1 MEEDRD
7 TLVVDGFGGI
17 PLLREKPFPG
27 AVLCRKRIPV
37 LQNELPGLFRKLC
50 ISGRAVFGRAY
61 KNPAPGMFDVS
72 TLKMPDFADAQAG
85 GEHQAEKGLEFQVVD
100 GRKEKLHFC
109 PGRDKG
115 KIRIKLP
122 ERKLVRIPW
131 FMKDIEGKKA
141 QLGDNT
147 VDCAIG
153 KIPGILEPPDE
164 TAQFL
169 PGNLF
174 RGFMENAGKII
185 QIEPYIG
192 AVACKCMVLETTQ
205 GEKL

>member
-1 MEEDRD
+1 MSNGLMEEDRD

-37 LQNELPGLFRKLC
+37 LQNELPGLFRKRC

-100 GRKEKLHFC
+100 
-109 PGRDKG
+109 
-115 KIRIKLP
+115 
-122 ERKLVRIPW
+122 
-131 FMKDIEGKKA
+131 
-141 QLGDNT
+141 NS
-147 VDCAIG
+147 
-153 KIPGILEPPDE
+153 
-164 TAQFL
+164 
-169 PGNLF
+169 
-174 RGFMENAGKII
+174 
-185 QIEPYIG
+185 G
-192 AVACKCMVLETTQ
+192 AT
-205 GEKL
+205 G